1 MFFFLTLKNT
11 TELGLLRETTAGKI
25 IDDMLGEHLLL
36 QFNDKENKEA
46 SQNGNKIIE
55 DENLKEQSAD
65 ENKEKQA
72 SLEHVERKPKPQ
84 NMVFKPKKIDTDY
97 Q

>member
-1 MFFFLTLKNT
+1 MEK
-11 TELGLLRETTAGKI
+11 
-25 IDDMLGEHLLL
+25 
-36 QFNDKENKEA
+36 
-46 SQNGNKIIE
+46 KIIE
-55 DENLKEQSAD
+55 AENFKEQSAD

-72 SLEHVERKPKPQ
+72 YLEHVVRKPKPQ